1 MFKVF
6 ISYST
11 HDLKNV
17 TELRQ
22 SLVGTGVK
30 VFIAEHSVTASQPL
44 SETISAAIAEC
55 DLFVLLWSANAKT
68 SEWVPQEIGK
78 AHSLNKTI
86 LPLVL
91 EEGLNLPGFISGLK
105 YLPVFRDSQAAMA
118 QAQEFI
124 LGQFQAKQTAARQ
137 KEQEQA
143 RNVFVL
149 GGLLLWLFS
158 QK

>member
-17 TELRQ
+17 AELRQ
-22 SLVGTGVK
+22 SLVGTGVN
-30 VFIAEHSVTASQPL
+30 VFIAEHSVVASQPL
-44 SETISAAIAEC
+44 SETISAAITEC
-55 DLFVLLWSANAKT
+55 DLFVLLWSANAKA

-91 EEGLNLPGFISGLK
+91 EDGLDLPGFINGLK
-105 YLPVFRDSQAAMA
+105 YLPVFRDPQAAMA
-118 QAQEFI
+118 LAQEFI
-124 LGQFQAKQTAARQ
+124 LNQFQAKQAAARQ

>member
-17 TELRQ
+17 AELRQ
-22 SLVGTGVK
+22 SLVGTGVEA
-30 VFIAEHSVTASQPL
+30 FIAEHSVAASQPL
-44 SETISAAIAEC
+44 SETISAAIATC
-55 DLFVLLWSANAKT
+55 DLFVLLWSANAKA

-91 EEGLNLPGFISGLK
+91 EEGLDLPGFICGLK
-105 YLPVFRDSQAAMA
+105 YLPVFRDPQAAMA

-124 LGQFQAKQTAARQ
+124 LKQFEAKQAAARQ

-143 RNVFVL
+143 RNVLVL